1 MRLVVG
7 LGNPGPDYEGTR
19 HNIGFLVVDR
29 LARQYRIALKH
40 RGFLAHWGRGKAGG
54 TEVVLAKPQ
63 TFMNRSDLAVCS
75 LLKEL
80 RLGPTGLVV
89 VHDDLDLEPGRL
101 RIRPYGGSGGHRG
114 VLSLI
119 EGLGTDEFVRVRVG
133 IGRPPPGID
142 PIDYVLAG
150 YADSEAEQVAAAIQ
164 HAAAAIVAVIEEG
177 AEAAMNR
184 YN

>member
-1 MRLVVG
+1 VRLVIG
-7 LGNPGPDYEGTR
+7 LGNPGADYEGTR

-29 LARQYRIALKH
+29 LARHYRIPLKH
-40 RGFLAHWGRGKAGG
+40 HKFLAHWGRGQVGG

-63 TFMNRSDLAVCS
+63 TFMNRSDLAVGL

-80 RLGPTGLVV
+80 HLGPTDLVV

-101 RIRPYGGSGGHRG
+101 RIRPYGCSGGHRG
-114 VLSLI
+114 VMSLI
-119 EGLGTDEFVRVRVG
+119 EALGTEDFVRVRIG

-150 YADSEAEQVAAAIQ
+150 FTDSEAEQIAPAI
-164 HAAAAIVAVIEEG
+164 HRAAAAVIAVVEEG
-177 AEAAMNR
+177 AELAMNR
-184 YN
+184 FN